1 MENILKLKIW
11 ISDIMSFPLF
21 VSAEESDYKIESSNN
36 QEDKEKENYNGN
48 DDDSDGDEKDPEDSM
63 PLIQEECLNTKKCA
77 LLKHHYDECQK
88 RIISV
93 IEEAEGGKIDN
104 ENCVEEMFHMMHCI
118 GNCSANKIFSELK

>member
-1 MENILKLKIW
+1 
-11 ISDIMSFPLF
+11 MSFPLF

-104 ENCVEEMFHMMHCI
+104 ENCVGCI
-118 GNCSANKIFSELK
+118 VLILIIITLIYCLIFAFKNLYGLTRFYINC